1 MRTVKPHWQ
10 AVRKVIRH
18 VFSFQGT
25 PLRGG
30 FLPTDKRCNL
40 NVQPRALLFFLCCCS
55 LDCSYN
61 ISHNIQYVNRQL
73 QNPRFWLAYV
83 VLLLEKEGQWGVF
96 YKKFS
101 VKNSL
106 FLVVTF
112 CSPPLTNRPIKPLR
126 TAPTPL
132 KNPTQSHSTSSD
144 PQISFC
150 PSFYAQQPT
159 PLFVA
164 IHKLSPHSLSHS
176 TKNSHSK
183 NFVTLHK
190 TQKIPCNIQKCLTNP
205 VKKPIIR
212 VLKHIRKG

>member
-10 AVRKVIRH
+10 AVRKVIQY

-30 FLPTDKRCNL
+30 FLPTDKRC
-40 NVQPRALLFFLCCCS
+40 FLDIQGVFCLCRFCS

-83 VLLLEKEGQWGVF
+83 VLLLKKEGQRGVF

-112 CSPPLTNRPIKPLR
+112 CSSPLTNRPIEPLR

-150 PSFYAQQPT
+150 PSFYAQQLT
-159 PLFVA
+159 PLS
-164 IHKLSPHSLSHS
+164 LQSTNSPHIPCHILQKIHTQKTSSHCTKRKKSLAI
-176 TKNSHSK
+176 SK
-183 NFVTLHK
+183 NA
-190 TQKIPCNIQKCLTNP
+190 
-205 VKKPIIR
+205 
-212 VLKHIRKG
+212 

>member
-10 AVRKVIRH
+10 AVRKVIQY

-40 NVQPRALLFFLCCCS
+40 NVQGVFCLCRFRS

-73 QNPRFWLAYV
+73 QNPRFSLAYV
-83 VLLLEKEGQWGVF
+83 VPLLEKEGQRGVF

-112 CSPPLTNRPIKPLR
+112 CSSPLTNRPIKPLR

-132 KNPTQSHSTSSD
+132 KNPAQSHSTSSD
-144 PQISFC
+144 PQISFR
-150 PSFYAQQPT
+150 PSFYVQQLT
-159 PLFVA
+159 PLS
-164 IHKLSPHSLSHS
+164 LQSTNSPHIPCHILQKNHTQRTSSHCTKRKKSLAI
-176 TKNSHSK
+176 SK
-183 NFVTLHK
+183 NA
-190 TQKIPCNIQKCLTNP
+190 
-205 VKKPIIR
+205 
-212 VLKHIRKG
+212 

>member
-10 AVRKVIRH
+10 AVRKVIQY

-30 FLPTDKRCNL
+30 FLPTDKRC
-40 NVQPRALLFFLCCCS
+40 FLDIQGVFCLCRFCS

-73 QNPRFWLAYV
+73 QNPRFSLAYV
-83 VLLLEKEGQWGVF
+83 VPLLEKEGQRGVF

-112 CSPPLTNRPIKPLR
+112 CSSPLTNRPIKPLR

-132 KNPTQSHSTSSD
+132 KNPAQSHSTSSD

-150 PSFYAQQPT
+150 PSFYAQQLT
-159 PLFVA
+159 PLS
-164 IHKLSPHSLSHS
+164 LQSTNSPHIPCHILQKIHTQKTSSHCTKRKKSLAI
-176 TKNSHSK
+176 SK
-183 NFVTLHK
+183 NA
-190 TQKIPCNIQKCLTNP
+190 
-205 VKKPIIR
+205 
-212 VLKHIRKG
+212 

>member
-10 AVRKVIRH
+10 AVRKVIQY

-40 NVQPRALLFFLCCCS
+40 NVQGVFCLCRFRS

-83 VLLLEKEGQWGVF
+83 VPLLEKEGQRGVF

-106 FLVVTF
+106 FSVVTF
-112 CSPPLTNRPIKPLR
+112 CSSPLTNRPIKPLR
-126 TAPTPL
+126 TARLHSKIPPNRTQPAPIRKSHFVPLFTSNSSHLFRYNPQTLPTFL
-132 KNPTQSHSTSSD
+132 VTFYKKFTLKELRHIAQNAKNPLQYPKMLDKSS
-144 PQISFC
+144 
-150 PSFYAQQPT
+150 
-159 PLFVA
+159 
-164 IHKLSPHSLSHS
+164 
-176 TKNSHSK
+176 
-183 NFVTLHK
+183 
-190 TQKIPCNIQKCLTNP
+190 
-205 VKKPIIR
+205 KKAYN
-212 VLKHIRKG
+212 

>member
-10 AVRKVIRH
+10 AVRKVIQY

-25 PLRGG
+25 SLRGG

-40 NVQPRALLFFLCCCS
+40 NVQGVFCLCRFRS

-83 VLLLEKEGQWGVF
+83 VPLLEKEGQRGVF

-112 CSPPLTNRPIKPLR
+112 CSSPLTNRPIKPLR

-132 KNPTQSHSTSSD
+132 KNPAQSHSTSSD
-144 PQISFC
+144 PQISFR
-150 PSFYAQQPT
+150 PSFYVQQLT
-159 PLFVA
+159 PLS
-164 IHKLSPHSLSHS
+164 LQSTNSPHIPCHILQKIHTQRTSSHCTKRKKSLAI
-176 TKNSHSK
+176 SK
-183 NFVTLHK
+183 NA
-190 TQKIPCNIQKCLTNP
+190 
-205 VKKPIIR
+205 
-212 VLKHIRKG
+212 

>member
-1 MRTVKPHWQ
+1 MCTVKPHWQ
-10 AVRKVIRH
+10 AVRKVIQY

-30 FLPTDKRCNL
+30 FLPTDKRC
-40 NVQPRALLFFLCCCS
+40 FLDIQGVFCLCRFCF

-83 VLLLEKEGQWGVF
+83 VLLLEKEGQRGVF

-112 CSPPLTNRPIKPLR
+112 CSSPLTNRPIKPLR

-132 KNPTQSHSTSSD
+132 KNPAQSHSTSSD

-150 PSFYAQQPT
+150 PSFYAQQLT

>member
-10 AVRKVIRH
+10 AVRKVIQY

-30 FLPTDKRCNL
+30 FLPTDKRC
-40 NVQPRALLFFLCCCS
+40 FLDIQGVFCLCRFCS

-83 VLLLEKEGQWGVF
+83 VLLLEKEGQRGVF

-112 CSPPLTNRPIKPLR
+112 CSSPLTNRPIKPLR

-132 KNPTQSHSTSSD
+132 KNPAQSHSTSSD

-150 PSFYAQQPT
+150 PSFYAQQLT
-159 PLFVA
+159 PLS
-164 IHKLSPHSLSHS
+164 LQSTNSPHIPCHILQKIHTQKTSSHCTKRKKSLAI
-176 TKNSHSK
+176 SK
-183 NFVTLHK
+183 NA
-190 TQKIPCNIQKCLTNP
+190 
-205 VKKPIIR
+205 
-212 VLKHIRKG
+212 

>member
-10 AVRKVIRH
+10 AVRKVIQY

-25 PLRGG
+25 SLRGG

-40 NVQPRALLFFLCCCS
+40 NVQGVFCLCRFRS

-73 QNPRFWLAYV
+73 QNPRFSLAYV
-83 VLLLEKEGQWGVF
+83 VPLLEKEGQRGVF

-112 CSPPLTNRPIKPLR
+112 CSSPLTNRPIKPLR
-126 TAPTPL
+126 TSPTPL
-132 KNPTQSHSTSSD
+132 KNPAQSHSASSD

-150 PSFYAQQPT
+150 PSFYAQQLT
-159 PLFVA
+159 PLS
-164 IHKLSPHSLSHS
+164 LQSTNSPHIPCHILQKIHTQKTSSHCTKRKKSLAI
-176 TKNSHSK
+176 SK
-183 NFVTLHK
+183 NA
-190 TQKIPCNIQKCLTNP
+190 
-205 VKKPIIR
+205 
-212 VLKHIRKG
+212 

>member
-10 AVRKVIRH
+10 AVRKVIQY

-25 PLRGG
+25 PTKWG
-30 FLPTDKRCNL
+30 FLPTDKRCFL
-40 NVQPRALLFFLCCCS
+40 NIQSRALLFFLRCCS

-73 QNPRFWLAYV
+73 QNPHFSLAYV
-83 VLLLEKEGQWGVF
+83 VLLLEKEGQRGVF

-112 CSPPLTNRPIKPLR
+112 CSSPLTNRPIKPLR

-132 KNPTQSHSTSSD
+132 KNPAQSHSTSSD

-150 PSFYAQQPT
+150 PSFYAQQLA
-159 PLFVA
+159 PLFVT
-164 IHKLSPHSLSHS
+164 IHKLSPHFLSHS

-183 NFVTLHK
+183 TSSHCTK
-190 TQKIPCNIQKCLTNP
+190 R
-205 VKKPIIR
+205 KKSLAIS
-212 VLKHIRKG
+212 KNA

>member
-25 PLRGG
+25 PTKWG

-40 NVQPRALLFFLCCCS
+40 NVQGVFCLCRFRS

-83 VLLLEKEGQWGVF
+83 VPLLEKEGQRGVF

-112 CSPPLTNRPIKPLR
+112 CSSPLTNRPIKPLR

-132 KNPTQSHSTSSD
+132 KNPAQSHSTSSD

-150 PSFYAQQPT
+150 PSFYAQQLT
-159 PLFVA
+159 PLS
-164 IHKLSPHSLSHS
+164 LQSTNSPHIPCRILQKIHTQKLRHIAQN
-176 TKNSHSK
+176 TKNSLQYPKMLDKSSK
-183 NFVTLHK
+183 KAYN
-190 TQKIPCNIQKCLTNP
+190 
-205 VKKPIIR
+205 
-212 VLKHIRKG
+212 

>member
-10 AVRKVIRH
+10 AVRKVIQY

-25 PLRGG
+25 SLRGG

-40 NVQPRALLFFLCCCS
+40 NVQGVFCLCRFRS

-83 VLLLEKEGQWGVF
+83 VPLLEKEGQRGVF

-112 CSPPLTNRPIKPLR
+112 CSSPLTNRPIKPLR

-132 KNPTQSHSTSSD
+132 KNPAQSHSTSSD

-150 PSFYAQQPT
+150 PSFYVQQLT
-159 PLFVA
+159 PLS
-164 IHKLSPHSLSHS
+164 LQSTNSPHVPCHILQKIHTQRTSSHCTKRKKSLAI
-176 TKNSHSK
+176 SK
-183 NFVTLHK
+183 NA
-190 TQKIPCNIQKCLTNP
+190 
-205 VKKPIIR
+205 
-212 VLKHIRKG
+212 

>member
-10 AVRKVIRH
+10 AVRKVIQY

-25 PLRGG
+25 PTKWG
-30 FLPTDKRCNL
+30 FLPTDKRC
-40 NVQPRALLFFLCCCS
+40 FLDIQGVFCLCRFCS

-83 VLLLEKEGQWGVF
+83 VPLLEKEGQRGVF

-112 CSPPLTNRPIKPLR
+112 CSSPLTNRPIKPLR

-132 KNPTQSHSTSSD
+132 KNPAQSHSTSSD
-144 PQISFC
+144 PQISFR
-150 PSFYAQQPT
+150 PSFYVQQLT
-159 PLFVA
+159 PLFVT

-190 TQKIPCNIQKCLTNP
+190 TQKNP
-205 VKKPIIR
+205 LQYPKMLDKSSKKAYN
-212 VLKHIRKG
+212 

>member
-10 AVRKVIRH
+10 AVRKVIQY

-30 FLPTDKRCNL
+30 FLPTDKRC
-40 NVQPRALLFFLCCCS
+40 FLDIQGVFCLCRFCS

-73 QNPRFWLAYV
+73 KNPRFSLAYV
-83 VLLLEKEGQWGVF
+83 VLLLEKEGQRGVF

-112 CSPPLTNRPIKPLR
+112 CSSPLTNRPIKPLR

-132 KNPTQSHSTSSD
+132 KNPAQSHSTSSD

-150 PSFYAQQPT
+150 PSFYVQQLT
-159 PLFVA
+159 PLS
-164 IHKLSPHSLSHS
+164 LQSTNSPHVPCHILQKIHTQRTSSHCTKRKKSLAI
-176 TKNSHSK
+176 SK
-183 NFVTLHK
+183 NA
-190 TQKIPCNIQKCLTNP
+190 
-205 VKKPIIR
+205 
-212 VLKHIRKG
+212 

>member
-10 AVRKVIRH
+10 AVRKVIQY

-40 NVQPRALLFFLCCCS
+40 NVQGVFCLCRFRS

-73 QNPRFWLAYV
+73 QNPRFSLAYV
-83 VLLLEKEGQWGVF
+83 VPLLEKEGQRGVF

-112 CSPPLTNRPIKPLR
+112 CSSPLTNRPIKPLR

-132 KNPTQSHSTSSD
+132 KNPAQSHSTSSD
-144 PQISFC
+144 PQISFR
-150 PSFYAQQPT
+150 PSFYVQQLT
-159 PLFVA
+159 PLS
-164 IHKLSPHSLSHS
+164 LQSTNSPHIPCHILQKIHTQRTSSHCTKRKKSLAI
-176 TKNSHSK
+176 SK
-183 NFVTLHK
+183 NA
-190 TQKIPCNIQKCLTNP
+190 
-205 VKKPIIR
+205 
-212 VLKHIRKG
+212 

>member
-10 AVRKVIRH
+10 AVRKVIQY

-25 PLRGG
+25 SLRGG

-40 NVQPRALLFFLCCCS
+40 NVQGVFCLCRFRS

-83 VLLLEKEGQWGVF
+83 VPLLEKEGQQGVF

-112 CSPPLTNRPIKPLR
+112 CSSPLTNRPIKPFC

-150 PSFYAQQPT
+150 PSFYAQQLT
-159 PLFVA
+159 PLS
-164 IHKLSPHSLSHS
+164 LQSTNSPHIPCHILQKIHTQKTSSHCTKRKKSLAI
-176 TKNSHSK
+176 SK
-183 NFVTLHK
+183 NA
-190 TQKIPCNIQKCLTNP
+190 
-205 VKKPIIR
+205 
-212 VLKHIRKG
+212 

>member
-10 AVRKVIRH
+10 AVCKVIQY

-30 FLPTDKRCNL
+30 FLPTDKRCFL
-40 NVQPRALLFFLCCCS
+40 DIQSRALLFFLCCRS

-83 VLLLEKEGQWGVF
+83 VLLLEKEGQRGVF

-112 CSPPLTNRPIKPLR
+112 CSSPLTNRPIKPLR

-132 KNPTQSHSTSSD
+132 KNPAQSHSTSSD

-150 PSFYAQQPT
+150 PSFYAQQLT
-159 PLFVA
+159 PLS
-164 IHKLSPHSLSHS
+164 LQSTNSPHIPCHILQKIHTQKTSSHCTKRKKSLAI
-176 TKNSHSK
+176 SK
-183 NFVTLHK
+183 NA
-190 TQKIPCNIQKCLTNP
+190 
-205 VKKPIIR
+205 
-212 VLKHIRKG
+212 

>member
-10 AVRKVIRH
+10 AVRKVIQY

-40 NVQPRALLFFLCCCS
+40 NVQGVFCLCRFRS

-73 QNPRFWLAYV
+73 QNPRFSLAYV
-83 VLLLEKEGQWGVF
+83 VPLLEKEGQRGVF

-112 CSPPLTNRPIKPLR
+112 CSSPLTNRPIKPLR

-132 KNPTQSHSTSSD
+132 KNPAQSHSTSSD
-144 PQISFC
+144 PQISFR
-150 PSFYAQQPT
+150 PSFYVQQLT
-159 PLFVA
+159 PLS
-164 IHKLSPHSLSHS
+164 LQSTNSPHIPCHILQKIHTQRTSSHC
-176 TKNSHSK
+176 TKRKKPLAISK
-183 NFVTLHK
+183 NA
-190 TQKIPCNIQKCLTNP
+190 
-205 VKKPIIR
+205 
-212 VLKHIRKG
+212 

>member
-25 PLRGG
+25 PTKWG
-30 FLPTDKRCNL
+30 FLPTDKRCIL
-40 NVQPRALLFFLCCCS
+40 DIQPRALLFFLCCCS

-83 VLLLEKEGQWGVF
+83 VLLLEKEGQRGVF

-112 CSPPLTNRPIKPLR
+112 CSSPLTNRPIKPLR

-132 KNPTQSHSTSSD
+132 KNPAQSHSTSSD

-150 PSFYAQQPT
+150 PSFYAQQLT

>member
-1 MRTVKPHWQ
+1 MFSQELYYFFFAVVPLTVAIIYRIISNMSIDNCKIP
-10 AVRKVIRH
+10 I
-18 VFSFQGT
+18 F
-25 PLRGG
+25 P
-30 FLPTDKRCNL
+30 LPTLSYYSKKRD
-40 NVQPRALLFFLCCCS
+40 R
-55 LDCSYN
+55 
-61 ISHNIQYVNRQL
+61 R
-73 QNPRFWLAYV
+73 
-83 VLLLEKEGQWGVF
+83 GVF

-101 VKNSL
+101 IKNSL

-112 CSPPLTNRPIKPLR
+112 CSSPLTNRPIKPLR

-132 KNPTQSHSTSSD
+132 KNPAQSHSTSSN

-150 PSFYAQQPT
+150 PSFYAQQLT

>member
-10 AVRKVIRH
+10 AVRKVIQY

-25 PLRGG
+25 SLRGG

-40 NVQPRALLFFLCCCS
+40 NVQGVFCLCRFRS

-83 VLLLEKEGQWGVF
+83 VPLLEKEGQQGVF

-112 CSPPLTNRPIKPLR
+112 CSSPLTNRPIKPFR

-150 PSFYAQQPT
+150 PSFYAQQLT
-159 PLFVA
+159 PLS
-164 IHKLSPHSLSHS
+164 LQSTNSPHIPCHILQKIHTQKTSSHCTKRKKSLAI
-176 TKNSHSK
+176 SK
-183 NFVTLHK
+183 NA
-190 TQKIPCNIQKCLTNP
+190 
-205 VKKPIIR
+205 
-212 VLKHIRKG
+212 

>member
-10 AVRKVIRH
+10 AVRKVIRY

-83 VLLLEKEGQWGVF
+83 VLLLEKEGQRGVF

-112 CSPPLTNRPIKPLR
+112 CSSPLTNRPIKPLR

-132 KNPTQSHSTSSD
+132 KNPAQSHSTSSD

-150 PSFYAQQPT
+150 PSFYVQQLT
-159 PLFVA
+159 PLS
-164 IHKLSPHSLSHS
+164 LQSTNSPHIPCHILQKIHTQRTSSHCTKRKKSLAI
-176 TKNSHSK
+176 SK
-183 NFVTLHK
+183 NA
-190 TQKIPCNIQKCLTNP
+190 
-205 VKKPIIR
+205 
-212 VLKHIRKG
+212 